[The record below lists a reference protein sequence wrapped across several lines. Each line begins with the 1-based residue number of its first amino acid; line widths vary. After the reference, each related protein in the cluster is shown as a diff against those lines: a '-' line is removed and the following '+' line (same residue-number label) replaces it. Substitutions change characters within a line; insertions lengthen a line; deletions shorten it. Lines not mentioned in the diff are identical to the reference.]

1 MPVTPRSRT
10 TKYSKINRLAG
21 KSAQV
26 ANNTKKINKIY
37 KNLEHKFLDSSLA
50 LDTILTTGE
59 IVEDNLTPI
68 PQGTDEDERIGRKVT
83 INQVFFKGR
92 LLLPG
97 SSTSTATADILRL
110 VLYVDHQPNG
120 VAPAILDYFDVAEW
134 DSFRNLAN
142 TKRFTVLYDRNHTLN
157 ATASEGSTSADFVK
171 DLKISKPKL
180 NIQVNFDSTL
190 GALTEL
196 TTRAI
201 GLMAISQNGKIN
213 IEGKWRI
220 RYTDM

>member
-1 MPVTPRSRT
+1 MPRATRKPS
-10 TKYSKINRLAG
+10 KYSKLNRPAG

-37 KNLEHKFLDSSLA
+37 KNLEHKFLDLSVGSNV
-50 LDTILTTGE
+50 ILPTGE
-59 IVEDNLTPI
+59 IITDNLTPI

-83 INQVFFKGR
+83 INQIFFKGN
-92 LLLPG
+92 LILPE
-97 SSTSTATADILRL
+97 TSTNSNTSDILRL

-120 VAPAILDYFDVAEW
+120 AVPSLLDYFDVAEY

-157 ATASEGSTSADFVK
+157 ASAAESTQSCAFIK

-180 NIQVNFDSTL
+180 NIQVNYDSTL

-201 GLMAISQNGKIN
+201 GFMGISQGGFIE